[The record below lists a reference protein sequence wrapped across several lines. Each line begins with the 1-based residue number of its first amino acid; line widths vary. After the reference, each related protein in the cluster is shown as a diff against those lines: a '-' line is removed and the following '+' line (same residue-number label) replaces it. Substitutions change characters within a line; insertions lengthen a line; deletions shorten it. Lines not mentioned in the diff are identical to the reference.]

1 MGGEI
6 GGVIA
11 CVGQFGFI
19 GYISYKVYNCKKISE
34 KLNEFSEKQFNE
46 LIEKLEPSG
55 YVFYTNYNIILKR
68 NNQFEEIYK
77 ITNNTKKLNK
87 IKFIINKRKIIY
99 DKLIELNNKYIE
111 EYPDI
116 SYYKRINLAYKIAII
131 EDIW

>member
-1 MGGEI
+1 M
-6 GGVIA
+6 
-11 CVGQFGFI
+11 
-19 GYISYKVYNCKKISE
+19 
-34 KLNEFSEKQFNE
+34 
-46 LIEKLEPSG
+46 EPSG

-99 DKLIELNNKYIE
+99 DKLIKLNNKYIE